1 MNSKYSEPARL
12 VYFLGCWIQTPIS
25 AWVFRMPQSTTGSW
39 SKNQS
44 SLVCTRIKYFPAWR
58 QFWNSERVSLSSTNL
73 IGWGQR
79 LVVLAWAYFRK
90 VNQSTRWMWRLSTT
104 MFIVTRRR
112 RATST
117 YSWADYKGSSK
128 SNILEQCQMSTSIL
142 FDLILCLRLNPSKY
156 SICWPTTIST
166 SIFWQR
172 LSISVSTGSTS
183 LSGQSIV
190 SPFLTLLEI
199 SKDIVTNHEN
209 KSSWQS
215 WRRQCWRQIKLARSH
230 KCKYFLLK
238 QAITVAPEY
247 RKQGVARFLMN
258 YIEDV
263 TAKLHNGWFVDLF
276 VRPSNS
282 VAVRMYRNFGYE
294 VY

>member
-1 MNSKYSEPARL
+1 
-12 VYFLGCWIQTPIS
+12 
-25 AWVFRMPQSTTGSW
+25 MPQSTTGSW

-44 SLVCTRIKYFPAWR
+44 SLVCTKTKYFPAWR

-73 IGWGQR
+73 IGWGLR
-79 LVVLAWAYFRK
+79 LVVLAWACFRRA
-90 VNQSTRWMWRLSTT
+90 NQSTRWMWRPSTT
-104 MFIVTRRR
+104 MCIVTRRR

-117 YSWADYKGSSK
+117 YSWADYRASNK
-128 SNILEQCQMSTSIL
+128 SNTLEQCRMSTSIL

-172 LSISVSTGSTS
+172 PLTSVSTASTS
-183 LSGQSIV
+183 PSGQSIV
-190 SPFLTLLEI
+190 SPFLTRLEI
-199 SKDIVTNHEN
+199 SKAIVTNHEN
-209 KSSWQS
+209 EVLGKVEGDNVEGKSNWHGHIS
-215 WRRQCWRQIKLARSH
+215 
-230 KCKYFLLK
+230 
-238 QAITVAPEY
+238 AITVAPEY

-263 TAKLHNGWFVDLF
+263 TAKVHNGWFVDLF